1 MTPSQVLSALLPD
14 RIFRLPQAGSPVYVT
29 REQYLSGDVG
39 QKLSIAQRWAQLNP
53 DFAVNVTAL
62 ISAQPKPLSPEQI
75 QVSFGASFVP
85 AAAYRAFVNHLL
97 PSLTESWKVDISF
110 AEATSTWTIDFR
122 SRPTEAA
129 NTTTWGTPRCPATEL
144 IEAGLRLETPT
155 VYDTGPDG
163 ERVKDSV
170 ATAAATAKL
179 ADIREEWQRWWRGS
193 GFATPIAEAY
203 AGRFNQH
210 VPRRYDGS
218 HLTFAELAAR
228 LPSDPSQPLIP
239 RRHQLAGALRIVER
253 GDLDDTVLLTYKVG
267 LGKSLSAIL
276 GVKKRFDLGLS
287 RKAVFVVPKHTLSQ
301 WRDFWRDYFP
311 AFADRVLVA
320 DDGDFTVKTRQD
332 FLATACLPTSSV
344 VVLTYEQM
352 ATIPLRPDTFRAYIE
367 REIDEVH
374 ADLLNNHTD
383 TGSQSPLKRELKRR
397 QARLEKLR
405 AKYQEKWQ
413 KLSEKGT
420 APISWEDVGAD
431 VLVWD
436 EVHYCK
442 NDAITTRMSNVSGM
456 PRSESQRAFDA
467 RMKSHWVAAPELF
480 GELGVQAAL
489 KQYGS
494 SKYHTNG
501 YPPSGKLIGL
511 TGTPITNTL
520 AEVWVMMR
528 LFQPRL
534 LRDRGLHTFDAFAAV
549 FTTPMPTV
557 EMDAV
562 GKFRQATRLRWQNL
576 PELQMLLSQC
586 WDRASNPPE
595 IVRPDLATGRMQI
608 VEVEGSPALRAYVAE
623 LAERAERV
631 RAKEVDPSIDNM
643 LKITHDGRI
652 AGLFNGPPPGPDEPW
667 PTHRTKVDA
676 AAEVIAKLYTQ
687 SAHRRGVVLVFCDL
701 FTPKADSDTDTDA
714 MTDAER
720 FRALGV
726 YGVLRDKLIAQGVH
740 AEEVAFVHDA
750 ETQAQRDKLFQRTR
764 AGDIRVLI
772 GSTQKL
778 ATGVN
783 VQDRVYGMIH
793 LTVPWRPDWLEQ
805 ADGRGRRQGNKWAT
819 WGEGIH
825 SVAVVT
831 TGSYDVVSWQ
841 MIEQKATFI
850 SAIVNDEYE
859 GRTAD
864 DIGDLVVTANVAKAI
879 ALGDMRVIEKTQL
892 EVELT
897 QHQRRYR
904 LWREEKRRRA
914 DMARKLPGD
923 IADLE
928 ARVGTLQAMVGQRD
942 GHASGSSPSIV
953 LLDNG
958 RTIHPST
965 RDEANQRVFVLAE
978 RLRNRSRGEVELGT
992 YRGLNLMLYFS
1003 GGRVEVVA
1011 QYPAVEQM
1019 PGYASVADIVVKVV
1033 ADVFGA
1039 IDYQLGALDNE
1050 IAAWQQQ
1057 AQQLRDRLAE
1067 VSGDM
1072 EPWQGETARAA
1083 LARYEALCTE
1093 LADGGPIDRK
1103 SFDLGSRPLDS
1114 TPSL

>member
-39 QKLSIAQRWAQLNP
+39 QKLSVAQRWAQLNP

-62 ISAQPKPLSPEQI
+62 IAAQPKPLPPEQI

-97 PSLTESWKVDISF
+97 PSLTENWKVDISF

-129 NTTTWGTPRCPATEL
+129 NTTTWGTPRCLATEL

-193 GFATPIAEAY
+193 GFATQIAEAY
-203 AGRFNQH
+203 AERFNQH

-218 HLTFAELAAR
+218 HLTFAGLAAR

-352 ATIPLRPDTFRAYIE
+352 ATIPLKPDTFRAYIE

-436 EVHYCK
+436 ECHYAK
-442 NDAITTRMSNVSGM
+442 NLPVTTRMTNVAGM
-456 PRSESQRAFDA
+456 PRSESQRAFDVCI
-467 RMKSHWVAAPELF
+467 KSHWVAAPELF
-480 GELGVQAAL
+480 GELGVQAVL

-494 SKYHTNG
+494 SKYHTDG

-595 IVRPDLATGRMQI
+595 IARPDLATGRMQI
-608 VEVEGSPALRAYVAE
+608 VEVEGSAALRAYVAD

-652 AGLFNGPPPGPDEPW
+652 AGLFNGPPPGPNEPW

-904 LWREEKRRRA
+904 LWREEKRRRFE
-914 DMARKLPGD
+914 MCRKLPED
-923 IADLE
+923 IENLE
-928 ARVGTLQAMVGQRD
+928 ARVGTLQVMVEQRD
-942 GHASGSSPSIV
+942 GHVNTPSAPGIV

-958 RTIHPST
+958 RVIHPST

-978 RLRNRSRGEVELGT
+978 RLRNRSRGEIELGT
-992 YRGLNLMLYFS
+992 YRGLNLTLSFS
-1003 GGRVEVVA
+1003 GVGVEVVA
-1011 QYPAVEQM
+1011 QYPVVEQM
-1019 PGYASVADIVVKVV
+1019 PGYASVADITVKVV

-1072 EPWQGETARAA
+1072 EPWQGGTARAA

-1093 LADGGPIDRK
+1093 LADGGPVDRK
-1103 SFDLGSRPLDS
+1103 SFDLGCAAGVS
-1114 TPSL
+1114 

>member
-1 MTPSQVLSALLPD
+1 
-14 RIFRLPQAGSPVYVT
+14 
-29 REQYLSGDVG
+29 
-39 QKLSIAQRWAQLNP
+39 
-53 DFAVNVTAL
+53 
-62 ISAQPKPLSPEQI
+62 
-75 QVSFGASFVP
+75 
-85 AAAYRAFVNHLL
+85 
-97 PSLTESWKVDISF
+97 
-110 AEATSTWTIDFR
+110 
-122 SRPTEAA
+122 
-129 NTTTWGTPRCPATEL
+129 
-144 IEAGLRLETPT
+144 
-155 VYDTGPDG
+155 
-163 ERVKDSV
+163 
-170 ATAAATAKL
+170 
-179 ADIREEWQRWWRGS
+179 
-193 GFATPIAEAY
+193 
-203 AGRFNQH
+203 
-210 VPRRYDGS
+210 
-218 HLTFAELAAR
+218 
-228 LPSDPSQPLIP
+228 
-239 RRHQLAGALRIVER
+239 
-253 GDLDDTVLLTYKVG
+253 
-267 LGKSLSAIL
+267 
-276 GVKKRFDLGLS
+276 
-287 RKAVFVVPKHTLSQ
+287 
-301 WRDFWRDYFP
+301 
-311 AFADRVLVA
+311 
-320 DDGDFTVKTRQD
+320 
-332 FLATACLPTSSV
+332 
-344 VVLTYEQM
+344 
-352 ATIPLRPDTFRAYIE
+352 
-367 REIDEVH
+367 
-374 ADLLNNHTD
+374 
-383 TGSQSPLKRELKRR
+383 
-397 QARLEKLR
+397 
-405 AKYQEKWQ
+405 
-413 KLSEKGT
+413 
-420 APISWEDVGAD
+420 
-431 VLVWD
+431 
-436 EVHYCK
+436 
-442 NDAITTRMSNVSGM
+442 
-456 PRSESQRAFDA
+456 
-467 RMKSHWVAAPELF
+467 
-480 GELGVQAAL
+480 
-489 KQYGS
+489 
-494 SKYHTNG
+494 
-501 YPPSGKLIGL
+501 
-511 TGTPITNTL
+511 
-520 AEVWVMMR
+520 
-528 LFQPRL
+528 
-534 LRDRGLHTFDAFAAV
+534 
-549 FTTPMPTV
+549 
-557 EMDAV
+557 
-562 GKFRQATRLRWQNL
+562 
-576 PELQMLLSQC
+576 
-586 WDRASNPPE
+586 
-595 IVRPDLATGRMQI
+595 MQI

-652 AGLFNGPPPGPDEPW
+652 AGLFNGPPPGPNEPW

-764 AGDIRVLI
+764 AGDIRVLL

-819 WGEGIH
+819 WGEDIH

-904 LWREEKRRRA
+904 LWREEKRRRFE
-914 DMARKLPGD
+914 MCRKLPED
-923 IADLE
+923 IENLE
-928 ARVGTLQAMVGQRD
+928 ARIATLQAMVGQRD
-942 GHASGSSPSIV
+942 GHSASPGII

-958 RTIHPST
+958 RAIHPAS

-992 YRGLNLMLYFS
+992 YRRLNLTLSFS
-1003 GGRVEVVA
+1003 GVGVEVVA

-1019 PGYASVADIVVKVV
+1019 PGYASVADIVIKVV

-1072 EPWQGETARAA
+1072 EPWQGDTARAA

-1093 LADGGPIDRK
+1093 LADGGPVDRK
-1103 SFDLGSRPLDS
+1103 SFDVGVERV
-1114 TPSL
+1114 

>member
-62 ISAQPKPLSPEQI
+62 IAAQPKPLPPEQI

-97 PSLTESWKVDISF
+97 PSLTENWKVDISF

-163 ERVKDSV
+163 ERAKDSV

-179 ADIREEWQRWWRGS
+179 ADIREEWQRWWRSS
-193 GFATPIAEAY
+193 GFATQIASAY
-203 AGRFNQH
+203 AERFNQH

-218 HLTFAELAAR
+218 HLTFAGLAAR

-344 VVLTYEQM
+344 VALTYEQM
-352 ATIPLRPDTFRAYIE
+352 ATISLRPDTFRAYIE

-405 AKYQEKWQ
+405 VKYQEKWQ

-489 KQYGS
+489 QQYGS

-501 YPPSGKLIGL
+501 YPPSGKLVGL

-595 IVRPDLATGRMQI
+595 IVRPDLATGRMRI
-608 VEVEGSPALRAYVAE
+608 VEVEGSSALRAYVAE

-652 AGLFNGPPPGPDEPW
+652 AGLFNGPPPGPNEPW

-805 ADGRGRRQGNKWAT
+805 ADGRGRRQGNKWAI

-825 SVAVVT
+825 SIAVVT

-928 ARVGTLQAMVGQRD
+928 ARVGTLQAMVEQRD
-942 GHASGSSPSIV
+942 GYISTQSSPGII

-958 RTIHPST
+958 RAIHPST

-992 YRGLNLMLYFS
+992 YRGLNLTLSFAS
-1003 GGRVEVVA
+1003 VGVEVVA

-1019 PGYASVADIVVKVV
+1019 PGYAGVADIVVKVV

-1057 AQQLRDRLAE
+1057 AQQLCDRLAE
-1067 VSGDM
+1067 VSSDM
-1072 EPWQGETARAA
+1072 EPWQGDTARVA

-1093 LADGGPIDRK
+1093 LADGGPVDRK
-1103 SFDLGSRPLDS
+1103 SFDLGALWV
-1114 TPSL
+1114 

>member
-1 MTPSQVLSALLPD
+1 MTPSQVLTALLPS
-14 RIFRLPQAGSPVYVT
+14 RIFRLPQSGSPVYVT

-39 QKLSIAQRWAQLNP
+39 QKLSQAQRWAQLNP
-53 DFAVNVTAL
+53 DFAVNVEALTA
-62 ISAQPKPLSPEQI
+62 AQPKPLPPEQI

-85 AAAYRAFVNHLL
+85 AAAYRAFVSHLL
-97 PSLTESWKVDISF
+97 PSLLDHWKVDISF
-110 AEATSTWTIDFR
+110 AEATATWTIDFR
-122 SRPTEAA
+122 SRATEAA

-144 IEAGLRLETPT
+144 IECGLRLENPI
-155 VYDTGPDG
+155 VYDTSPDG

-170 ATAAATAKL
+170 ATAAAIAKL

-193 GFATPIAEAY
+193 SFAAQIAEAY
-203 AGRFNQH
+203 AARFNKH

-218 HLTFAELAAR
+218 HLTFAGLASR

-239 RRHQLAGALRIVER
+239 RRHQLSGALRIVER
-253 GDLDDTVLLTYKVG
+253 GELDDTVLLTYRVG
-267 LGKSLSAIL
+267 DGKSLAAIL

-311 AFADRVLVA
+311 AFGDRVLVA
-320 DDGDFTVKTRQD
+320 DDGDFTTKTRQD
-332 FLATACLPTSSV
+332 FLATACLPSAQV
-344 VVLTYEQM
+344 VVLTYEQIG
-352 ATIPLRPDTFRAYIE
+352 TIPVHPNTFRAYIE

-374 ADLLNNHTD
+374 ADLVNNHTD
-383 TGSQSPLKRELKRR
+383 TSSQSPLKRELKRR

-405 AKYQEKWQ
+405 TKYEEKWQ

-442 NDAITTRMSNVSGM
+442 NDAITTRMTNVSGM

-467 RMKSHWVAAPELF
+467 RIKTHWVCAPELF
-480 GELGVQAAL
+480 GEHGVQAAL
-489 KQYGS
+489 KQHGS
-494 SKYHTNG
+494 SKLHTSG
-501 YPPSGKLIGL
+501 YPPTGKVIGL

-528 LFQPRL
+528 LLQPRL

-549 FTTPMPTV
+549 FTTPQPSV

-562 GKFRQATRLRWQNL
+562 GKFRQSTRLRWQNL

-595 IVRPDLATGRMQI
+595 VVRPDLATGRMQI
-608 VEVEGSPALRAYVAE
+608 VEVEGSPELRAYVAE
-623 LAERAERV
+623 LAERAEWV
-631 RAKEVDPSIDNM
+631 RAKEVDPSEDNM

-652 AGLFNGPPPGPDEPW
+652 AGLFNGPSSGPDEPW
-667 PTHRTKVDA
+667 PSRRTKVNA
-676 AAEVIAKLYTQ
+676 VAEVIGKLYTQ
-687 SAHRRGVVLVFCDL
+687 SSHRRGVILVFCDL

-714 MTDAER
+714 MTDVER

-726 YGVLRDKLIAQGVH
+726 YGVLRDKLIAAGIH
-740 AEEVAFVHDA
+740 AEEIAFVHDA
-750 ETQAQRDKLFQRTR
+750 ETQAQREKLFAHTR
-764 AGDIRVLI
+764 AGDVRVLI

-783 VQDRVYGMIH
+783 VQDRIYGMVH

-879 ALGDMRVIEKTQL
+879 ALGDMRIIEKTQL

-904 LWREEKRRRA
+904 LWCEEKRRRA
-914 DMARKLPGD
+914 EMARKLPGD

-928 ARVGTLQAMVGQRD
+928 ARVGTLTAMCKIRD
-942 GHASGSSPSIV
+942 GQVSTESGAKAPQIV

-958 RTIHPST
+958 RAIQPST

-992 YRGLNLMLYFS
+992 YRGLNLVLSFS
-1003 GGRVEVVA
+1003 GVGVEVVA
-1011 QYPAVEQM
+1011 QYPAVEQT
-1019 PGYASVADIVVKVV
+1019 PGYASVADIVVKIV

-1057 AQQLRDRLAE
+1057 AQQLRDRFAE
-1067 VSGDM
+1067 VNGDM
-1072 EPWQGETARAA
+1072 GAWQSDAARMA
-1083 LARYEALCTE
+1083 LTRYEALCLD
-1093 LADGGPIDRK
+1093 LADAGPVDRK
-1103 SFDLGSRPLDS
+1103 SFDVGVERV
-1114 TPSL
+1114 